1 MKLTTIGQKLWK
13 GARKAEQL
21 RAAGADNPTVQA
33 RLQKLKLVEALK
45 KRGVPW
51 SEIQALIG
59 ISRAPTTAGSA
70 GSRKRG
76 LKA

>member
-13 GARKAEQL
+13 GAKKAEQL

-33 RLQKLKLVEALK
+33 RLQKLKLIEALK

-51 SEIQALIG
+51 PEIQALVG
-59 ISRAPTTAGSA
+59 ISRLPTTAGNE
-70 GSRKRG
+70 GSRTRG
-76 LKA
+76 